1 MTIRDLLAAESINL
15 NGTPAG
21 KTEALNQCID
31 LMAKS
36 GKIADVETYRKGVF
50 AREEEGTTGIGMGIA
65 IPHCKSDAVTKAGLA
80 AMVVKDGVDFES
92 LDGTPAKII
101 FLIAAPN
108 TEDNVHLQV
117 LSKLSVMLMD
127 EQFTNSLINAGSVDE
142 FLNIIDSAEKAK
154 DEKEAAK
161 EAKAK
166 EPVEVKKDDVF
177 IVAVTACPTGI
188 AHTYM
193 AAEAIEKKAKELGYQ
208 VKVETRGSAG
218 AKNVL
223 TDDEIAKAAGVIVAC
238 DTNVPTDR
246 FDGKK
251 VIECQVSD
259 GINKTEELVKRIA
272 AGDAPVFKASGK
284 KEASH
289 SSIGGKESIGHQI
302 YKHLMNGVSHMLPF
316 VVGGGILIAIAFLID
331 GFSVD
336 LNSLP
341 ADQRANFGTIT
352 QGAALFKGI
361 GGTAFGFMLP
371 ILAGFIAMSIAD
383 RPGLAVGF
391 VGGSIAANGTSGFL
405 GALVAGFVAGYIV
418 NLLKKIFSKL
428 PESLDGV
435 KPVLLYPLLGIFLIG
450 VIMQFVVE
458 PPIGALNTAINNGL
472 NGLNGASAVVLGVL
486 LGGMMAIDMGG
497 PVNKAAY
504 VFGTASIAAGNYNIM
519 AAVMIGGMVPPLA
532 IALATIF
539 FKNKFTAEER
549 KAGPTNFIM
558 GLSFITEGAI
568 PFAASDPL
576 HVLPA
581 CAVGSAVAGGLSMAF
596 GCTLMAP
603 HGGIFVVP
611 TIGNPLMYLVA
622 LVIGSFIAC
631 GLLGLLKKKVSE

>member
-36 GKIADVETYRKGVF
+36 GKIADVEKYRKGVF

-161 EAKAK
+161 EAK

-223 TDDEIAKAAGVIVAC
+223 TDDEIAKATGVIVAC

-486 LGGMMAIDMGG
+486 LGGMMAIDMRG